1 MKVTPMKNILLIL
14 SVFFLHP
21 VSAQTITTIAGTGVG
36 TYNGDNIPAIG
47 AQLNATGLAVDPHD
61 NLMIADYDNCRI
73 RKISGGIIT
82 TIAGNGTCGFSG
94 DNGPA
99 TDAELNNPV
108 SVAVDKLGN
117 IYIADFNNHRIR
129 KVDESGNITTITG
142 GGLTYIDGEPA
153 TATGLG
159 GLPTYVTVDTF
170 GAIYIANEHVYKIN
184 LSGNINIV
192 AGLSGA
198 GLLGDG
204 GPATAAQLID
214 PLGVAVDNSGNI
226 YFTDEDRLREVTTS
240 GIISTIAGTDTCGF
254 SGNGGPAIDAAICNP
269 IGVKIDRFSN
279 IVFTDPAHYNS
290 CVRIISASGI
300 INSIAGNH
308 TFSYSGDK
316 GPATAAGLNSPRDI
330 AIDSRGGIYMSD
342 EGNYRIRY
350 ITNAVAVP
358 GFDDIQPG
366 LVVSPNPSS
375 GDFNIKATSAIDQDV
390 SILFY
395 NMLGQKI
402 KQLTVAANISAT
414 VHLDAPPGI
423 YYLSAT
429 MQSKVLTQ
437 KIVIR

>member
-36 TYNGDNIPAIG
+36 TYNGDNIPAIR

-61 NLMIADYDNCRI
+61 NLIIADYDNCRI

-94 DNGPA
+94 DGGPA
-99 TDAELNNPV
+99 TDAELDNPI
-108 SVAVDKLGN
+108 SVAIDRIGN
-117 IYIADFNNHRIR
+117 IYVADANNHRIR
-129 KVDESGNITTITG
+129 KIDTSGNILTISG
-142 GGLTYIDGEPA
+142 GGPSYIDGEPA
-153 TATGLG
+153 SAAAL
-159 GLPTYVTVDTF
+159 GLPTYIAVDTF
-170 GAIYIANEHVYKIN
+170 DNIYISDRSIYKIN
-184 LSGNINIV
+184 SSGRIKIV
-192 AGLSGA
+192 VDQCGGCP
-198 GLLGDG
+198 LGDG
-204 GPATAAQLID
+204 GPATGTFLLSPQS
-214 PLGVAVDNSGNI
+214 VAVDNIGNI
-226 YFTDEDRLREVTTS
+226 YFSDQNRLRKINAL

-254 SGNGGPAIDAAICNP
+254 SGNTGPAIDAAMCNP
-269 IGVKIDRFSN
+269 IGIKIDRSN
-279 IVFTDPAHYNS
+279 NIIFTDPGHYNS
-290 CVRIISASGI
+290 CVRIISSSGI
-300 INSIAGNH
+300 INSIAGNN
-308 TFSYSGDK
+308 TFSYSGDN
-316 GPATAAGLNSPRDI
+316 GPATDAGLNFPRDI
-330 AIDSRGGIYMSD
+330 AIDSRGGIYISD
-342 EGNYRIRY
+342 EASYRIRY
-350 ITNAVAVP
+350 ITNTVAVP

-366 LVVSPNPSS
+366 LVVSPNPST

>member
-1 MKVTPMKNILLIL
+1 MNVTPMKNILLIL

-47 AQLNATGLAVDPHD
+47 AQLNATGLAVDSHD
-61 NLMIADYDNCRI
+61 NLIIADYDNCRV
-73 RKISGGIIT
+73 RKISDGIIT
-82 TIAGNGTCGFSG
+82 TIAGSDSCGFSG
-94 DNGPA
+94 DGGPA
-99 TDAELNNPV
+99 TNAKLDHPI
-108 SVAVDKLGN
+108 SVAVDKFGN
-117 IYIADFNNHRIR
+117 IYVADGNNHRIR
-129 KVDESGNITTITG
+129 KINISGNISTVAG
-142 GGLTYIDGEPA
+142 GGPSYIDGEPA
-153 TATGLG
+153 TAAALG
-159 GLPTYVTVDTF
+159 QPTYVAVDTF
-170 GAIYIANEHVYKIN
+170 GAVYTSVDIVYKIN
-184 LSGNINIV
+184 TAGNIKIV
-192 AGLSGA
+192 AGKSGA
-198 GLLGDG
+198 SLLGDG
-204 GPATAAQLID
+204 GPATDALLTNTQGI
-214 PLGVAVDNSGNI
+214 AVDDIGNI
-226 YFTDEDRLREVTTS
+226 YITDENRIRKVNAI
-240 GIISTIAGTDTCGF
+240 GIISSIAGTDTCGF
-254 SGNGGPAIDAAICNP
+254 SGNGGPAINAAICNP
-269 IGVKIDRFSN
+269 IGVKTDRFNN
-279 IVFTDPAHYNS
+279 IIFTDPAHYNS

-308 TFSYSGDK
+308 TFSYSGDN
-316 GPATAAGLNSPRDI
+316 GPATDAGLNFPRDI
-330 AIDSRGGIYMSD
+330 AIDSRGGIYISD
-342 EGNYRIRY
+342 EANYRIRY
-350 ITNAVAVP
+350 ITNAVAVR

-366 LVVSPNPSS
+366 IVVSPNPST